1 MRGLAIERV
10 TKFVECFP
18 PLDRRWHPMTE
29 AAAQYPVPGPIVLR
43 ARVDLVIGR
52 PSGIEPR
59 KVIVDL
65 KSGRIVDR
73 HREDLRT
80 TPWSRRCAVA
90 FRPAAWRRSHSTPG
104 SPASR
109 T

>member
-1 MRGLAIERV
+1 M

-29 AAAQYPVPGPIVLR
+29 ASAQYPIAGPIVLQ

-52 PSGIEPR
+52 PNGAEPR

-65 KSGRIVDR
+65 KSGRIIDR
-73 HREDLRT
+73 HRRI
-80 TPWSRRCAVA
+80 CG
-90 FRPAAWRRSHSTPG
+90 STP
-104 SPASR
+104 
-109 T
+109 